1 MADCKNCSGSCGD
14 CSRCGA
20 QLMLGPDEVSVLEQ
34 FAQTPFLPVARKR
47 DDMTPVY
54 REDDRFPQ
62 ETYSILLMLL
72 ERKGLISI
80 DYDAPLR
87 GADMSAY
94 EGYPVLGSMAL
105 TARGQEV
112 LDTLDRQ
119 GAQM

>member
-1 MADCKNCSGSCGD
+1 MGDCKSCSGSCGN
-14 CSRCGA
+14 CSGCGA
-20 QLMLGPDEVSVLEQ
+20 ELLMGPDEVTVLEQ

-47 DDMTPVY
+47 EDMTPIY
-54 REDDRFPQ
+54 REDDRFSQ

-87 GADMSAY
+87 GADMSGY

-105 TARGQEV
+105 TARGQQV

-119 GAQM
+119 GAAL